1 MKKIV
6 VLIKKD
12 ISFNLPIY
20 LGIYL
25 VTSLLILVA
34 ALGIDGSEAT
44 DTLNYLVYTCC
55 TSIIIV
61 PFSYNIEDDFST
73 RKFIS
78 ALPLSMGDILM
89 AKLFLGGM
97 VSTMLSGTAWLIFMV
112 LEKAVLVRCMLIPVM
127 LTIIMASF
135 FMLAFYKWDMNIARL
150 VAVAPIVLFAF
161 SAKTLEKLNI
171 VGDLFSIK
179 SLLIAFV
186 VVIFV
191 AILLQRATLKLVK

>member
-1 MKKIV
+1 MKKIL

-25 VTSLLILVA
+25 VTSLLILAA
-34 ALGIDGSEAT
+34 ALGFDGSEAT

-55 TSIIIV
+55 VSIIIV

-73 RKFIS
+73 RRFIS
-78 ALPLSMGDILM
+78 ILPVSMHQVLM
-89 AKLFLGGM
+89 AKLLLGA
-97 VSTMLSGTAWLIFMV
+97 MLSALFSGTAWMIFSV
-112 LEKAVLVRCMLIPVM
+112 LGKAILFRCVLIPVM
-127 LTIIMASF
+127 LSIAMASF

-150 VAVAPIVLFAF
+150 VAVAPIVFFAAA
-161 SAKTLEKLNI
+161 AKTLEKLNI

-179 SLLIAFV
+179 LLLIAFII
-186 VVIFV
+186 VILV
-191 AILLQRATLKLVK
+191 SILTERVTLKLVK